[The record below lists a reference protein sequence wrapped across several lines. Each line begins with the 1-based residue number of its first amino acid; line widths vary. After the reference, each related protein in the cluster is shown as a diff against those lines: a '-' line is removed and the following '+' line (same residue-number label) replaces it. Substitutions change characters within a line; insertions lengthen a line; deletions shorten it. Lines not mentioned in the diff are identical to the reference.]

1 MRVDLDPEEASR
13 NTGRFSVALH
23 KLCER
28 ERPHQ
33 SLDNQLPQEVHKTS
47 SVGGAM
53 FVGKYRSKER
63 LPVALRSRGTAAGEV
78 RIEIKPA
85 IQKAKTGA
93 APTSCEKLSAT

>member
-1 MRVDLDPEEASR
+1 
-13 NTGRFSVALH
+13 
-23 KLCER
+23 
-28 ERPHQ
+28 
-33 SLDNQLPQEVHKTS
+33 
-47 SVGGAM
+47 M